1 MVPIHQP
8 LGIDHCNCFT
18 VRKAA
23 RLIFRFCDAHLQPTG
38 LRITQFLIL
47 ATLNEVRSAAV
58 NELAER
64 FDIERRRQENAWL
77 FRARQP
83 REDSS
88 RLPLDGRT
96 RIIELTHQG
105 QALFETAEPVARGAT
120 SVRTDDGT
128 ENARALRAELTDMVV
143 GYAVAL

>member
-23 RLIFRFCDAHLQPTG
+23 RQISRFCDAHLQPTG

-58 NELAER
+58 NELSER
-64 FDIERRRQENAWL
+64 LDIERRRQEKCLAFWS
-77 FRARQP
+77 A
-83 REDSS
+83 
-88 RLPLDGRT
+88 
-96 RIIELTHQG
+96 
-105 QALFETAEPVARGAT
+105 TA
-120 SVRTDDGT
+120 S
-128 ENARALRAELTDMVV
+128 
-143 GYAVAL
+143 

>member
-23 RLIFRFCDAHLQPTG
+23 RQISRFCDAHLQPTG

-47 ATLNEVRSAAV
+47 ATFERS
-58 NELAER
+58 E
-64 FDIERRRQENAWL
+64 ERRGERTRRTPRHRTAATGKMLGFLERDSL
-77 FRARQP
+77 VKIQP
-83 REDSS
+83 S
-88 RLPLDGRT
+88 PTDGRS

-105 QALFETAEPVARGAT
+105 QALFETAEPLWREAQRQFEQMN
-120 SVRTDDGT
+120 GT
-128 ENARALRAELTDMVV
+128 ENARALRA
-143 GYAVAL
+143 G